1 VKKTFKLRPR
11 PKEPVR
17 HHFSAVRHHFSGRVI
32 ANDGGSLYDILGSLP
47 ENVDLHNTTI
57 EVEKDYGYH
66 DNWDVSVHVWYP
78 KVETDEDLQVR
89 MEAYQEKLKA
99 WESWFDENQ
108 EQIKLRALED
118 RQKDFKTKQ
127 RREEALRKKLER
139 EIASAEKTIK
149 RNAKLL
155 APKTENK

>member
-1 VKKTFKLRPR
+1 MEKNFKLRSR

-17 HHFSAVRHHFSGRVI
+17 FHSRNYTSTY
-32 ANDGGSLYDILGSLP
+32 DGESLYDVLGRLP
-47 ENVDLHNTTI
+47 KNVDLHNTTI
-57 EVEKDYGYH
+57 EVKKDYGY
-66 DNWDVSVHVWYP
+66 DSCDVSLRITFP
-78 KVETDEDLQVR
+78 EVETDEDLQVR

-118 RQKDFKTKQ
+118 RQKDFKAKQ
-127 RREEALRKKLER
+127 RREEALRKKLEK
-139 EIASAEKTIK
+139 EIAAAEKTIK

-155 APKTENK
+155 LRAAKTESK